1 MFYWQDVRYALR
13 LLRKNAAL
21 TLLVVAVLGGGL
33 GVSIFTFSFLY
44 TAMLR
49 PIPVSG
55 GDRIVRISAR
65 SGAAAVGLDVA
76 DLARMRETMTTLS
89 DVGAFTSRELVVG
102 DDASG
107 GRRVI
112 GATAAEWNIFHATR
126 SQAALGRAFRAEDGL
141 RSAEPVI
148 VLSYRTWQT
157 AFGSDSSLVGRT
169 IPIGGRATR
178 VIGVMPPGYGFPV
191 ASDAWV
197 PLTDDVLSPTTPGT
211 LSVDVY
217 ARLQPGVSM
226 DAAHAQVQAL
236 LDRIIAE
243 RPAERTGPNDVSR
256 AALIAPEPVAI
267 EVQTFPRAQMGDEGP
282 LMFAVLNILAT
293 LILLLACV
301 NVLNLL
307 LARANDRA
315 REMAVRLALGASRAR
330 LIVQSLWESAI
341 LTLAGGALAT
351 GVTAWGLSTVN
362 GWAQAHIPGNLAFW
376 WVWRLDRP
384 ALVAV
389 GAFVTA
395 TMAVLGGVVSARAT
409 SVKINAVLQDSTGR
423 GGSRRQS
430 KIARALVVTQVATVS
445 VIMFFGVMSAIVA
458 RRVTRMDLG
467 YDTRNLMSAPVG
479 PREERYDTQPERAAF
494 YQHVRDAV
502 AQAPEVEVASFQA
515 QLAELNSSD
524 GTDKLE
530 LDRGAAGSRGAAP
543 RGFVRATLGPLESLG
558 SRVRGGRAF
567 DGRDTETGARTAIV
581 SEAFAARYWPRTS
594 PIGKEIRLAGLGEA
608 EWRTV
613 VGVAADVPL
622 GNPLSR
628 DRSALAVYVPLAQRD
643 VAAATLVFRHRGN
656 ATAAVAVVHRTLSA
670 EDPASLPPHVAS
682 YDEIL
687 DTTSLM
693 ARSVSRLFALCFGF
707 ALLLAVSGTYGLMA
721 QAIGGRTREIG
732 VRRALGATDAGIV
745 RLLLGQG
752 GRQLG
757 VGAVIALPVLVVT
770 GIGFS
775 KFFPIATTLAVT
787 TGVLVAATIVSVVL
801 AATYLPTRRAL
812 RVPPRQALW
821 GD

>member
-1 MFYWQDVRYALR
+1 VFYWQDVRYALR
-13 LLRKNAAL
+13 LLRKNASL
-21 TLLVVAVLGGGL
+21 TLLIVMVLGGGL

-55 GDRIVRISAR
+55 GERVVRVTATSGR
-65 SGAAAVGLDVA
+65 SAVGLDVA
-76 DLARMRETMTTLS
+76 DLARMRESMTTLS
-89 DVGAFTSRELVVG
+89 DVGVFTSRELVVG
-102 DDASG
+102 DGAPG

-112 GATAAEWNIFHATR
+112 GATAAEWNIFGATR
-126 SQAALGRAFRAEDGL
+126 SQAALGRAFRAEDGT

-157 AFGSDSSLVGRT
+157 VFGSDSAVVGRT
-169 IPIGGRATR
+169 IPISGRATR

-197 PLTDDVLSPTTPGT
+197 PLTDDILSPPTQGT

-217 ARLQPGVSM
+217 ARLQPGVSIE
-226 DAAHAQVQAL
+226 AARAQVQTL
-236 LDRIIAE
+236 LDRITRE
-243 RPAERTGPNDVSR
+243 RPAAKNAPNDAR
-256 AALIAPEPVAI
+256 TANEAAPEPMAVQ
-267 EVQTFPRAQMGDEGP
+267 VQTFPRAQLGEEGP
-282 LMFAVLNILAT
+282 LMFAVLNVLAT

-301 NVLNLL
+301 NVINLL

-351 GVTAWGLSTVN
+351 AITAWGLSTVN
-362 GWAQAHIPGNLAFW
+362 AWAQAHIPGNLAFW

-389 GAFVTA
+389 GAFVTL

-409 SVKINAVLQDSTGR
+409 NVKINAVLQDSTVR

-430 KIARALVVTQVATVS
+430 RIARALVITQVATVS
-445 VIMFFGVMSAIVA
+445 VLMFFGVMSAIVA
-458 RRVTRMDLG
+458 RRVTQVDLG
-467 YDTRNLMSAPVG
+467 YDTRNLMSAPAG
-479 PREERYDTQPERAAF
+479 PREERYDTQAKRAAF

-502 AQAPEVEVASFQA
+502 AQAPEVEVATFQA
-515 QLAELNSSD
+515 QIAERNSAD

-530 LDRGAAGSRGAAP
+530 LDRGSTASQGAAP
-543 RGFVRATLGPLESLG
+543 RAFVRATLGPLESLG
-558 SRVRGGRAF
+558 SSVRDGRAF

-581 SEAFAARYWPRTS
+581 SQAFAARYWPRTS
-594 PIGKEIRLAGLGEA
+594 PIGKEVRLAGLGEA

-628 DRSALAVYVPLAQRD
+628 DRSPLAVYVPLAQRD
-643 VAAATLVFRHRGN
+643 QAGASLVFRHRGN
-656 ATAAVAVVHRTLSA
+656 ATAAVSVVHGVLAA
-670 EDPASLPPHVAS
+670 EDPAYLPPHVAS

-687 DTTSLM
+687 DMMSLM
-693 ARSVSRLFALCFGF
+693 ARSVSKLFALCFGF

-757 VGAVIALPVLVVT
+757 VGAVIALPLLVVT

-775 KFFPIATTLAVT
+775 KFFPIATALAVT

-812 RVPPRQALW
+812 RVSPRQALW